1 MAKLINFR
9 CPENLEADIAR
20 IGLEFYPKE
29 NDRGYDLTAT
39 MLAILQTG
47 IDSITSQGLCLT
59 ERNTASLTSHKT
71 EDITELRNAISE
83 IHSRLE
89 SLENVSHKEQEP
101 EKMELTQPEMLPILD
116 AIATFPSQF
125 QKDSP
130 DDAPITAKTDN
141 KEEIPINLIK
151 ELEVTVNPLLDG
163 FEVNQ
168 ATECPFIVG
177 RSYTQQELKI
187 LFKTDYGS
195 DIINWIE
202 KKKGSKN
209 PIAQK
214 YSRCF
219 TAKGV
224 GKDKIYVFEGE

>member
-47 IDSITSQGLCLT
+47 IDCITSQGLCLT

-71 EDITELRNAISE
+71 EDITELRNAIAE

-101 EKMELTQPEMLPILD
+101 EKMELTQPELLPILD
-116 AIATFPSQF
+116 AIAVSTDDHPTDDKPQRELLKGQTHDQVAKLTGKS
-125 QKDSP
+125 KKTVSP
-130 DDAPITAKTDN
+130 YFSK
-141 KEEIPINLIK
+141 
-151 ELEVTVNPLLDG
+151 
-163 FEVNQ
+163 
-168 ATECPFIVG
+168 G
-177 RSYTQQELKI
+177 RSVIGNGYTFIPNK
-187 LFKTDYGS
+187 KTHSWDEIKS
-195 DIINWIE
+195 E
-202 KKKGSKN
+202 
-209 PIAQK
+209 
-214 YSRCF
+214 
-219 TAKGV
+219 
-224 GKDKIYVFEGE
+224 

>member
-9 CPENLEADIAR
+9 CPENLEADITK

-47 IDSITSQGLCLT
+47 IGSITSQGLCLT
-59 ERNTASLTSHKT
+59 ERNTASITSHKT
-71 EDITELRNAISE
+71 EDITELRAAIAE

-101 EKMELTQPEMLPILD
+101 EKMELTQPELLPILD
-116 AIATFPSQF
+116 AIATIPSQF

-141 KEEIPINLIK
+141 QDKTPISLIK
-151 ELEVTVNPLLDG
+151 EPEISDYPLITGLD
-163 FEVNQ
+163 VDQ
-168 ATECPFIVG
+168 ATEYPFIVG
-177 RSYTQQELKI
+177 RSYTQQELKVI
-187 LFKTDYGS
+187 FKTDYGS

-202 KKKGSKN
+202 RKKGTKN

-214 YSRCF
+214 YSQCF
-219 TAKGV
+219 TTKGS
-224 GKDKIYVFEGE
+224 GKDKIYIFNGE

>member
-9 CPENLEADIAR
+9 CPENLEADITK

-71 EDITELRNAISE
+71 EDITELRAAISE

-101 EKMELTQPEMLPILD
+101 EKMELTQPEPLPILD
-116 AIATFPSQF
+116 AITVSTDDLPTDDKTQRELL
-125 QKDSP
+125 KDQTH
-130 DDAPITAKTDN
+130 AQVAEIT
-141 KEEIPINLIK
+141 
-151 ELEVTVNPLLDG
+151 
-163 FEVNQ
+163 
-168 ATECPFIVG
+168 
-177 RSYTQQELKI
+177 R
-187 LFKTDYGS
+187 
-195 DIINWIE
+195 
-202 KKKGSKN
+202 KKLSTIGPYFSKGK
-209 PIAQK
+209 IAQGRGRAFK
-214 YSRCF
+214 PNKK
-219 TAKGV
+219 TMLWDEIKP
-224 GKDKIYVFEGE
+224 